1 MMVRTNYRLSIWCG
15 SLPLKENPQGLVYIL
30 NFSLPFQTTGSF
42 NQSALFTNVSKA
54 AGGGNANNIGPNY
67 LDGAMFANDYEF
79 WTYGGL
85 LINTS
90 EYQTAAA
97 DSIAEY
103 ELYPSAPGAQT
114 ESGFILATLPANMT
128 RYLAWGAA
136 VSVPSENLGF
146 YFAGLRSS
154 TWGPIY
160 NLADNQSL
168 VADTLST
175 RLIEV
180 TMNLDT
186 QSDATWNNISLP
198 GTVPGRAGAELVW
211 IPVSE
216 QGILVGIGGVLDFVY
231 ATVNLSNNATVDSD
245 SVRCPL
251 TLFRIY

>member
-1 MMVRTNYRLSIWCG
+1 
-15 SLPLKENPQGLVYIL
+15 
-30 NFSLPFQTTGSF
+30 
-42 NQSALFTNVSKA
+42 
-54 AGGGNANNIGPNY
+54 
-67 LDGAMFANDYEF
+67 MFANDYEF

-90 EYQTAAA
+90 EFTTAAA

-103 ELYPSAPGAQT
+103 EKYPSAPGAQT
-114 ESGFILATLPANMT
+114 ASGFLLATLPANMT

-146 YFAGLRSS
+146 YFSGLRSS

-251 TLFRIY
+251 ALFPIY